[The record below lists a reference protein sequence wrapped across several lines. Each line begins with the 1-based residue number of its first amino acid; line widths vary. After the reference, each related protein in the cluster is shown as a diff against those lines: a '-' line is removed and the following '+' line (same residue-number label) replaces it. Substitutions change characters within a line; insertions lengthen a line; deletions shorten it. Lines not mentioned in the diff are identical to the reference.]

1 MFDQTRRDCLIKL
14 GGLAAAAIGG
24 SARAADPA
32 YKYPRDLT
40 KADVERWLKELSN
53 WGRWGKD
60 DQAGTI
66 NLITAAKRKQAA
78 ALVKDGVSVSMSV
91 DADIPPQGV
100 MADPPASAPPAPAA
114 PGGAAPP
121 RPRYTWEHVMRSNGA
136 GRTDGFV
143 MDSYFT
149 SFHGSATTHLDA
161 LSHVI
166 YDGKLFNGFPAD
178 SATTWGA
185 TKNDVMS
192 FRNGIFTRGVL
203 VDVPIL
209 KDVPYLADDE
219 PVYPED
225 LEAWEKKAGIRIESG
240 DAVFVRTGRWRRIA
254 EKGPMGRQMPGLYV
268 SSVKWF
274 KERDI
279 ALFGS
284 DGIQDVRPS
293 RVDGVDQPVHLLF
306 LNAVGTPLLDNC
318 GLEDLSQAAAQRR
331 RWTFLF
337 TTAPLRVPGG
347 TGSPIN
353 PIATF

>member
-1 MFDQTRRDCLIKL
+1 MVEQTRRDYLIKMS
-14 GGLAAAAIGG
+14 GLAAAAIGP
-24 SARAADPA
+24 SAEAAEPA
-32 YKYPRDLT
+32 EKYPRNLT
-40 KADVERWLKELSN
+40 KADIDRWLKELSN

-78 ALVKDGVSVSMSV
+78 TLVRDGVSVSMSV
-91 DADIPPQGV
+91 DADVAPPG
-100 MADPPASAPPAPAA
+100 AAPNPPASAPPAA
-114 PGGAAPP
+114 PSGDGQPQ
-121 RPRYTWEHVMRSNGA
+121 RPRYTWEHVMRSTGA

-143 MDSYFT
+143 MDTYFT
-149 SFHGSATTHLDA
+149 SFHGSATTHFDA

-166 YDGKLFNGFPAD
+166 SGGKLYNGFPAD
-178 SATTWGA
+178 SATSWGA
-185 TKNDVMS
+185 TKNDVMA

-203 VDVPIL
+203 VDIPFL
-209 KDVPYLADDE
+209 KGVPYMGDDE

-225 LEAWEKKAGIRIESG
+225 LEAWEKKAGLKIESG

-254 EKGPMGRQMPGLYV
+254 EKGPMGRQIPGLYV
-268 SSVKWF
+268 SSVRWL

-284 DGIQDVRPS
+284 DGTQDVRPS
-293 RVDGVDQPVHLLF
+293 RVEGVDQPVHLLF
-306 LNAVGTPLLDNC
+306 LNAVGTPLMDNC
-318 GLEDLSQAAAQRR
+318 GLEELSQAAAQRR

-337 TTAPLRVPGG
+337 TVAPLRVPGG
-347 TGSPIN
+347 TGSPAN